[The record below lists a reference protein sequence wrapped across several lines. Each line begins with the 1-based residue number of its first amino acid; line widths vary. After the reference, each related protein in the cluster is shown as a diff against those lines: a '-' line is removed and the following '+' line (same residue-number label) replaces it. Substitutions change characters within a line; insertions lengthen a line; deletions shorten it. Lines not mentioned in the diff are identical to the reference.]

1 VAANDPAIQP
11 LGRVPDRVSSIES
24 DVAIKN
30 LIEGFTEPYADI
42 SMAAGEMGTL
52 ARVEVKDG
60 DEVQAGQLIA
70 NLDDAVLRASLE
82 VARAGMSATGDM
94 QSATT

>member
-1 VAANDPAIQP
+1 
-11 LGRVPDRVSSIES
+11 
-24 DVAIKN
+24 
-30 LIEGFTEPYADI
+30 
-42 SMAAGEMGTL
+42 MAAGEMGTL